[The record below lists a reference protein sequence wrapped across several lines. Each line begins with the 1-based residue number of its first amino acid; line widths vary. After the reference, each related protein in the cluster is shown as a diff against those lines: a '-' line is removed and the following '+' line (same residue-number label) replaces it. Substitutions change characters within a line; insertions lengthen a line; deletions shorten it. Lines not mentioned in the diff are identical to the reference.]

1 MFRQFTVHL
10 TKITIFGAQQ
20 NQERDTDIYR
30 LLSRY
35 ASSGQ
40 KYEVL
45 IQNCQR
51 KVYRGFSASY
61 PGFRLILMRIR
72 FRASDF
78 DRVATI
84 NIIGAKSKQA
94 SCAEMVLGS
103 FVFPS
108 VIQQTG

>member
-1 MFRQFTVHL
+1 MFRQFTEHL
-10 TKITIFGAQQ
+10 TKITILRAQQ
-20 NQERDTDIYR
+20 NQERVTDIYR

-35 ASSGQ
+35 ASSWQ
-40 KYEVL
+40 KYDVL

-78 DRVATI
+78 DQVAKI
-84 NIIGAKSKQA
+84 SIIGAKSKQA
-94 SCAEMVLGS
+94 SCAELVLGS
-103 FVFPS
+103 FFFLV
-108 VIQQTG
+108 